1 MIYHKIKFSNDY
13 PVSEG
18 YMEVDDNIGQLNR
31 LTDIDGNTIP
41 LEGLNCGY
49 EVIDANPPRP
59 IWVNTL

>member
-1 MIYHKIKFSNDY
+1 MIYHKIKFLNDY
-13 PVSEG
+13 PTSEG

-49 EVIDANPPRP
+49 EVIDSNPPRP
-59 IWVNTL
+59 IWADTL